1 MNYVLVS
8 PIDGKVTFTEI
19 WSVNQNVTAGKAVFT
34 VVPETASE
42 LVGKAKLP
50 IDRSGKVK
58 EGQKVNIRFNNYPDN
73 QFGMVKGV
81 VKSISL
87 IPTEE
92 GNYMVEV
99 SFPEGLKTTYNKEL
113 PLSQEIT
120 ARADIITEDTRLLE
134 QFFLPIKQIL
144 KNQ

>member
-1 MNYVLVS
+1 MYFFKQFL
-8 PIDGKVTFTEI
+8 
-19 WSVNQNVTAGKAVFT
+19 
-34 VVPETASE
+34 
-42 LVGKAKLP
+42 
-50 IDRSGKVK
+50 
-58 EGQKVNIRFNNYPDN
+58 NIRFNNYPDN